1 MGSDAKSKINLRQ
14 VPKLPASERPC
25 VIEFEMK
32 RAQHH
37 PWHLSVDKLPGP
49 GGQSKK
55 LKMEIPA
62 NSEVAA
68 LQLKTAPSAGNGQY
82 EM

>member
-1 MGSDAKSKINLRQ
+1 MAKD
-14 VPKLPASERPC
+14 
-25 VIEFEMK
+25 
-32 RAQHH
+32 